1 MNNSSGPKGKR
12 GPARDTGGMDLVA
25 WQNRLD
31 AFAAERG
38 WGPYLN
44 PKNIA
49 MALSVEAA
57 ELVELYQ
64 WASPAEAAAFGKTE
78 PAQREQVADEL
89 ADVLLYLLQMARA
102 TGIDLEAAAEAKF
115 AKNALKY
122 PVPKG

>member
-1 MNNSSGPKGKR
+1 MNNSSGSEEKR

-64 WASPAEAAAFGKTE
+64 WASPAEAAAFGKMRRSLE
-78 PAQREQVADEL
+78 GQSREL

-102 TGIDLEAAAEAKF
+102 TGIDLEAAAEAKI

-122 PVPKG
+122 PAPKA

>member
-1 MNNSSGPKGKR
+1 M
-12 GPARDTGGMDLVA
+12 A

-64 WASPAEAAAFGKTE
+64 WASPEEAAA
-78 PAQREQVADEL
+78 
-89 ADVLLYLLQMARA
+89 
-102 TGIDLEAAAEAKF
+102 AAKI

>member
-1 MNNSSGPKGKR
+1 MNNSSGSEEKR
-12 GPARDTGGMDLVA
+12 GPARDTGEMDLVA

-64 WASPAEAAAFGKTE
+64 WASPDEAAAFGKTV

-102 TGIDLEAAAEAKF
+102 TGIDLEAAAEAKI

>member
-1 MNNSSGPKGKR
+1 
-12 GPARDTGGMDLVA
+12 MDLLA

-64 WASPAEAAAFGKTE
+64 WASPEEAAAFGRSD
-78 PAQREQVADEL
+78 PLQREQLADEL
-89 ADVLLYLLQMARA
+89 ADVLLYLLQMARV
-102 TGIDLEAAAEAKF
+102 TGVDLEAATEAKF

-122 PVPKG
+122 PAPKA

>member
-1 MNNSSGPKGKR
+1 MA
-12 GPARDTGGMDLVA
+12 ARRWPGGETARMDLNA
-25 WQNRLD
+25 WQDRLD

-38 WGPYLN
+38 WQPYLN

-64 WASPAEAAAFGKTE
+64 WASPEEAAAFGRTE
-78 PAQREQVADEL
+78 PVQREKVADEL

-102 TGIDLEAAAEAKF
+102 TGIDLEAATEAKF
-115 AKNALKY
+115 AKNAQKY
-122 PVPKG
+122 PVAKA